1 VTGSCS
7 MPNPGSVPTARGSP
21 WRGSPTS
28 AAISAAPSRVWSSRS
43 AERRQRGDA
52 AITGI
57 AAAGSFEIDRLEAP
71 GFVER
76 RAPDLVRSLV
86 IGAGKG
92 ERYPEAEVEIARAL
106 QRIDE
111 LLGIELRAGALQ
123 RVDQNVGRHET
134 FQRRV
139 VGRLAGKIFR
149 QRVLVFEH
157 RTRMAGNRR
166 YHLRHEDAFGI
177 ARSEQLQF

>member
-106 QRIDE
+106 QRIDQ
-111 LLGIELRAGALQ
+111 LFGIELRAGALEC
-123 RVDQNVGRHET
+123 VDQDVRRHET
-134 FQRRV
+134 FQGRV
-139 VGRLAGKIFR
+139 VGRLAGKILR
-149 QRVLVFEH
+149 ERVLVFEH
-157 RTRMAGNRR
+157 RARMAGDRR
-166 YHLRHEDAFGI
+166 HDLCHEDTGRV
-177 ARSEQLQF
+177 ARPQ